1 MIVQNNN
8 YLDRCYLT
16 KYAYFTHIHP
26 HEIIHLWIEKKSIF
40 INLKGNFMNKS
51 VSKLEKLQVISKN
64 CKNKILMDE
73 LINEYQSST
82 KSAVENI
89 LTMCRAVKEIDE
101 KRKANLINDF
111 DVMYF
116 GATVS
121 LDPKSP
127 TYRKYRQIGSYA
139 DKFQKY
145 IDCLPSAY
153 TVLFQITTLEAE
165 KFEQLIESNQI
176 TPSLSLEQLKKLT
189 SPQVANQQSDEA
201 NFKVVFNTKKM
212 SDTTKKFLVETLAS
226 MLTYEDI
233 EIVVPD
239 KSRPYFGKDTNF
251 TKSNKLGM
259 WSVQSVNTPKLN
271 SNDKKSI

>member
-1 MIVQNNN
+1 M
-8 YLDRCYLT
+8 
-16 KYAYFTHIHP
+16 
-26 HEIIHLWIEKKSIF
+26 S
-40 INLKGNFMNKS
+40 KS
-51 VSKLEKLQVISKN
+51 VSKVEKIQVISTN
-64 CKNKILMDE
+64 CKNKVLMDE

-101 KRKANLINDF
+101 KRKQNLINDF

-116 GATVS
+116 GATVN

-153 TVLFQITTLEAE
+153 TVLFQITTLEPE

-189 SPQVANQQSDEA
+189 YPKVVSQQSDDA
-201 NFKVVFNTKKM
+201 NFKVIFNTSTM
-212 SDTTKKFLVETLAS
+212 SVSSRKLITELLTTLSCAD
-226 MLTYEDI
+226 DI
-233 EIVVPD
+233 EILVP
-239 KSRPYFGKDTNF
+239 KKTLPYLGSRVTYKTLKRFG
-251 TKSNKLGM
+251 M
-259 WSVQSVNTPKLN
+259 YVVQSVNN
-271 SNDKKSI
+271 SR

>member
-1 MIVQNNN
+1 M
-8 YLDRCYLT
+8 R
-16 KYAYFTHIHP
+16 
-26 HEIIHLWIEKKSIF
+26 
-40 INLKGNFMNKS
+40 KS
-51 VSKLEKLQVISKN
+51 VSKVEKLQVISTN
-64 CKNKILMDE
+64 CKNKVLMDE

-127 TYRKYRQIGSYA
+127 TYRKYRQIGAYA
-139 DKFQKY
+139 DKFQQY
-145 IDCLPSAY
+145 IDCLPSAF
-153 TVLFQITTLEAE
+153 TVLFQITTLEPE

-189 SPQVANQQSDEA
+189 SPQVASQQSDDA

-212 SDTTKKFLVETLAS
+212 SDNTKRFLIETIS
-226 MLTYEDI
+226 SLTSFEDI
-233 EIVVPD
+233 EILVPE
-239 KSRPYFGKDTNF
+239 KSKPYFGPGVTFVKS
-251 TKSNKLGM
+251 TKVGS
-259 WSVQSVNTPKLN
+259 WSVQSVNAPR
-271 SNDKKSI
+271 